1 MNNRQGLG
9 SMGKH
14 NSHCK
19 AGNLLESVDLNR
31 ISCAIF
37 LARNPFGLVRAV

>member
-14 NSHCK
+14 NSHRK
-19 AGNLLESVDLNR
+19 VGNLFESDDLNR
-31 ISCAIF
+31 ISCVFF